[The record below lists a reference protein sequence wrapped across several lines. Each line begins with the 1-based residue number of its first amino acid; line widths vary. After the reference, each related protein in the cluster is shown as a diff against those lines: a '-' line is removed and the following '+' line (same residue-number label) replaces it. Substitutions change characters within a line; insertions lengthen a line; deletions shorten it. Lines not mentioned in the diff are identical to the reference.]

1 MDWESL
7 TTISNDPADHLDL
20 ERNLPTTAR
29 DVEAQGRLRGGRALD
44 FEGYLRFL
52 AGFEPPTHEELR
64 KKPGP
69 RGDVPFELP
78 GLN

>member
-1 MDWESL
+1 VHWEGF
-7 TTISNDPADHLDL
+7 TTISNGPADPLDL
-20 ERNLPTTAR
+20 ERDLPTTTR
-29 DVEAQGRLRGGRALD
+29 DVDAQGQLRGSCSH

-52 AGFEPPTHEELR
+52 AGFEPPTHEGLR

-78 GLN
+78 GLS